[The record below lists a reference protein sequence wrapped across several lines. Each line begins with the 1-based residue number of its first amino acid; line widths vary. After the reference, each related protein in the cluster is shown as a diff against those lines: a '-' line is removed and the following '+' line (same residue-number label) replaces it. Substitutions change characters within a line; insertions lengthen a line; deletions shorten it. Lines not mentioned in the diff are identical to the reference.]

1 MGSQVLVSSDRS
13 RTHWTQTMERYF
25 IDLMLDQVH
34 RGNRM
39 GHTFNKQAWADMH
52 TMFNGKF
59 GSQYEKDVL
68 KSRYTVLWKQFNDMK
83 NLLDQSGFSWDDTR
97 KMVVADDC
105 VWDAYIKAHPDAQC
119 YKNKAVMNFND
130 LCLIYA
136 YTTADGRYSRSSH
149 DIDFDDDFQGVTIA
163 YGMGSVAPA
172 SNEHSR
178 RDWTPAMDQYFTELM
193 LDQLGKGNK
202 ITNTF
207 NEQAWT
213 VMLTL
218 FNSKFCTQ
226 HGKRFLKRRYKK
238 LEKYYSDIKTL
249 LEQNGFSWDD
259 RQQMIAADDDVWDN
273 YIKAHPHAQ
282 AYRKKILLNFQDL
295 SLLYGKTVN
304 NGIRSH
310 LHPDKD
316 LEYDIV
322 QIKAGEGEY
331 QTPISGD
338 GYWTLPMDH
347 YFIDLLLDQVL
358 RGNKIGQG
366 FITQAWIEMVT
377 LFNMKFGS
385 HYDKDVLKNRYRH
398 LRRQYNDITALLEH
412 SGFSWDDTREMVTAE
427 GFVWDSYIQAIP
439 DAQSYRNKTVP
450 NYHKL
455 CVIYGQES
463 SNGGDNSLAC
473 NGDLDG
479 VDPVWMI
486 EGTDIQC
493 NANSD
498 HSRTDWIP
506 PMDRYLIDLMLEQV
520 RKGNRKVH
528 TFNKQAWADMV
539 ALFNERFRTQ
549 YERSVLKSRHKSL
562 RKQYHY
568 IKNLL
573 DHRGFSW
580 DEMRQMVTAYD
591 AVWAAYLK
599 EHPDA
604 KSYRAK
610 PKPNYNDLCLIYGS
624 PIADGQCN
632 QSYHGIDFNGDGRE
646 LNNSSHSRTD
656 WTPLMDRYFI
666 DLMLEHVQKGSMVDH
681 KFNKQAWSDMAARF
695 NAEFGSY
702 HDKDVLK
709 SRFKHWRKLFNG
721 MRTLLEQNGF
731 AWDERRQMVT
741 AANELWDSYIK
752 ENPDARSYRTRSLP
766 NYNDLFLIYGNAINK
781 DTQNQSSFCIDDNDY
796 DLGVGIGEED
806 DQFLASSDSLDVD
819 WMIPMDIDPHAL
831 EMDMDEMFGC
841 LQSPFRNTNISDQKK
856 RRQSA
861 APSTLACSRKV
872 PKTKERMWE
881 SPSEKEGVATAL
893 VNDKEVKNCIS
904 IETIVDALQSIPG
917 MDDELFLD
925 ACHLLEDEKKA
936 EMFVALDAARRQK
949 WLLRKLRA

>member
-1 MGSQVLVSSDRS
+1 MASQALVNSDRS

-52 TMFNGKF
+52 AMFNGKF

-105 VWDAYIKAHPDAQC
+105 VWDAYIKKQAYCEVAECVKNMIIGCIHDDGC
-119 YKNKAVMNFND
+119 Y
-130 LCLIYA
+130 L
-136 YTTADGRYSRSSH
+136 T
-149 DIDFDDDFQGVTIA
+149 

-213 VMLTL
+213 VMLSL

-226 HGKRFLKRRYKK
+226 HGK
-238 LEKYYSDIKTL
+238 
-249 LEQNGFSWDD
+249 

-549 YERSVLKSRHKSL
+549 HEKSVLKSRHKSL
-562 RKQYHY
+562 RKQYHH

-766 NYNDLFLIYGNAINK
+766 NYNDLFLIYENAINK

-831 EMDMDEMFGC
+831 ELDMDE
-841 LQSPFRNTNISDQKK
+841 I
-856 RRQSA
+856 
-861 APSTLACSRKV
+861 
-872 PKTKERMWE
+872 
-881 SPSEKEGVATAL
+881 EKEGVATAL
-893 VNDKEVKNCIS
+893 INDKEVKNCIS

-949 WLLRKLRA
+949 WLLRKLRT